1 MITTRQLAAHIY
13 KYVQDISE
21 KKMLDP
27 DSVNDINEINYISHL
42 MTLHFEPDNHLGSKG
57 FESLPSDL
65 QNRNFGC

>member
-1 MITTRQLAAHIY
+1 MTTRELSKHIY
-13 KYVQDISE
+13 EYVQTVSE
-21 KKMLDP
+21 KKRIDT

-57 FESLPSDL
+57 FVSLPSDI